1 VENIQKKGLL
11 EPKDFNEN
19 RKDPPPPGTLFE
31 KILINSYI
39 HSSRKG

>member
-19 RKDPPPPGTLFE
+19 RKDPPGTLFE